1 MHVPPLDRA
10 PERVR
15 DRDGNVRLDAPPLYV
30 GLHRHRD
37 GYPLHTHSFVEV
49 AFVVG
54 GTGNH
59 VCGAVATPLRVGD
72 VLVLEPG
79 RAHGYSDCDELAVLN
94 CCFTEPF
101 FDAILASLGS
111 EAVPRPGGGR
121 LVHGRF
127 AAEDAAQ
134 LTSHIAQ
141 VLGLLSAQPASPPAI
156 LAEVVHLLA
165 QLPSANP
172 VVAAGRRAPARS
184 VSIACAR
191 LIDASLDEPITLD
204 QLAHELHITKHHLVR
219 TFTADFGVPPL
230 TYLAARR
237 LDVAAHL
244 VATTDRG
251 IADIASAVGLTDAN
265 YFSRRFKQR
274 FGLTPS
280 AYRAAQVAG
289 PILPR
294 SGRRTASR
302 AAEA

>member
-1 MHVPPLDRA
+1 MHAPPLHRA
-10 PERVR
+10 SERVR

-49 AFVVG
+49 AFVVSG
-54 GTGNH
+54 AGNH
-59 VCGAVATPLRVGD
+59 VCDAVATPLRVGD

-79 RAHGYSDCDELAVLN
+79 RAHGYSDCEELTVLN

-101 FDAILASLGS
+101 FDALLASLRS
-111 EAVPRPGGGR
+111 DVVPRPGGGR
-121 LVHGRF
+121 LVQGRF
-127 AAEDAAQ
+127 AVDDAAQ
-134 LTSHIAQ
+134 VTAHITE
-141 VLGLLSAQPASPPAI
+141 VLGLLSVEAAPPAAV

-165 QLPSANP
+165 QLPSAMP
-172 VVAAGRRAPARS
+172 VLTAGRRAPARS

-191 LIDASLDEPITLD
+191 LIDASLDDPITLD
-204 QLAHELHITKHHLVR
+204 HLADELHLTKHHLVR

-237 LDVAAHL
+237 LDVGAHL
-244 VATTDRG
+244 LATTDRG

-280 AYRAAQVAG
+280 AYRTAQVAG
-289 PILPR
+289 PIVPR
-294 SGRRTASR
+294 SDRRPGSR
-302 AAEA
+302 AADA